1 MRRDVETPQVHLVLR
16 AHPPMPAR
24 LGVVYQ
30 PYPFRAAAAAASL
43 VLFWGL
49 CPYVV
54 WVPPHYP
61 WPVLSF
67 CLGAFLA
74 HRFYTGAYVVR
85 WFAGECPRCGRHLRL
100 RAGSRISLPH
110 MLTCFGCHFEPSLET
125 YDLAAEEEIASDAR
139 HGIRHVLSDC
149 AGSWREERL
158 WDQQWVACT
167 ACGARHHATPALL
180 AAARDENEH
189 GRLLE
194 SLAAEGRFL
203 D

>member
-1 MRRDVETPQVHLVLR
+1 MNDVESPQVHLVLR
-16 AHPPMPAR
+16 AHPPTPAR

-30 PYPFRAAAAAASL
+30 PYPWRALKAVLSIT
-43 VLFWGL
+43 LFWGV

-54 WVPPHYP
+54 WIPPHYP

-67 CLGAFLA
+67 CIGAYLA
-74 HRFYTGAYVVR
+74 HRFYRGRYVVK

-100 RAGSRISLPH
+100 PAGARIDLPH
-110 MLTCFGCHFEPSLET
+110 TLTCFACHFEPSLEPYT
-125 YDLAAEEEIASDAR
+125 LAEEEAIAADGS
-139 HGIRHVLSDC
+139 GIRHVLADC
-149 AGSWREERL
+149 AGTWREERR
-158 WDQQWVACT
+158 WDQQWVTCT

-180 AAARDENEH
+180 SAARDENER

-194 SLAAEGRFL
+194 ALASEGRFL

>member
-1 MRRDVETPQVHLVLR
+1 MRDVETPQVHLVLR

-30 PYPFRAAAAAASL
+30 SYPGRVLKTALSL
-43 VLFWGL
+43 CFFWGV
-49 CPYVV
+49 CPYLA

-67 CLGAFLA
+67 CIGAYLA
-74 HRFYTGAYVVR
+74 HRFYTGAYVVK
-85 WFAGECPRCGRHLRL
+85 WFAGECPRCARPLRL
-100 RAGSRISLPH
+100 RAGARIGLPH
-110 MLTCFGCHFEPSLET
+110 ALTCYACHFEPLLEPYT
-125 YDLAAEEEIASDAR
+125 LAREEEIASDR
-139 HGIRHVLSDC
+139 RGIRHVLAEC
-149 AGSWREERL
+149 AGTWREERL
-158 WDQQWVACT
+158 WDQQWVACG

-180 AAARDENEH
+180 AAARDENER

-194 SLAAEGRFL
+194 ALTAEGRYL